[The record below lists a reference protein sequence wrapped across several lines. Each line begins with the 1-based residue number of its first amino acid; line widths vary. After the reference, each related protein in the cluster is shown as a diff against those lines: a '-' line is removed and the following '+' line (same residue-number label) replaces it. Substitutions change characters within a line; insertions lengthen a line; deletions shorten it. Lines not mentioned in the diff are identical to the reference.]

1 MCGITGV
8 VYRDGR
14 RASASF
20 IEKMTSIIKH
30 RGPDLQD
37 TYSYENVSFGHVR
50 LSILDLS
57 ELGAQPMH
65 SEDGRFVLVYN
76 GEVYNF
82 KEIRA
87 ELTERGHQFRS
98 TSDTEVIL
106 KAYIEWGEASVP
118 MFNGMFAFSMLD
130 KASKTLFFARDRY
143 GIKPLYYGQFRQS
156 FLFGS
161 EIKAIEQHP
170 DYEFELNQ
178 TGLKEYFSFQNFL
191 SDNTL
196 NAGISMF
203 PAGHTATLELE
214 GAKSLVLTKY
224 WDYDFQ
230 EPREAMTRE
239 DCREELDRLFQQAV
253 QRQLVSDVEL
263 GSYLSGGM
271 DSGSITAI
279 SASKIEN
286 MHTFTCGFDMSSA
299 SRMEQGFDE
308 RSKARAFSNYFGTQ
322 HHEKIINHTEM
333 ERSIDKIAWH
343 LEEPRVGQ
351 SYPNY
356 YAAELAR
363 SNVKVVLSGA
373 GGDEL
378 FAGYPWRYYRA
389 VGCAGKSDYL
399 DKYYCYWQRLVAES
413 KQPQFFA
420 PIWSNIADFSTRD
433 VFENIY
439 SGSLNDASCPA
450 DFLNQSLYFEAKTF
464 MHGLLVLEDKLSMAH
479 SLESRVP
486 ILDNDLVDFAMK
498 IPAEYKLA
506 SMKEVVSLSKQGKDA
521 EIENYFYR
529 SKDGKLIF
537 REAMSRHLPRETAN
551 REKQGFSGPDASWF
565 MNESAVYIK
574 DMLYNPQAQIYDLID
589 FNTVC
594 NSLDSHFSGKE
605 NARLLIWSLLNV
617 EHWLLDH
624 A

>member
-8 VYRDGR
+8 VHRDGR
-14 RASASF
+14 SVSVDS
-20 IEKMTSIIKH
+20 IDKMTTIIKH
-30 RGPDLQD
+30 RGPDHQD
-37 TYSYENVSFGHVR
+37 TYCYQNVAFGHVR

-57 ELGAQPMH
+57 EMGAQPMH
-65 SEDGRFVLVYN
+65 SEDGRYVLIYN

-82 KEIRA
+82 KDIRA
-87 ELTERGHQFRS
+87 ELVEKGYRFRS
-98 TSDTEVIL
+98 ASDTEVVL
-106 KAYIEWGEASVP
+106 NSYIEWGDACVP
-118 MFNGMFAFSMLD
+118 RFNGMFAFTILD
-130 KASKTLFFARDRY
+130 KAAKSLFFARDRF
-143 GIKPLYYGQFRQS
+143 GIKPLYYGQFNQS

-170 DYEFELNQ
+170 DYQFEINK

-191 SDNTL
+191 SDQTL
-196 NAGISMF
+196 NAGVKMF
-203 PAGHTATLELE
+203 PAGHTATLNLE
-214 GAKSLVLTKY
+214 RSDDLNLTCY
-224 WDYDFQ
+224 WDYSFQ
-230 EPREAMTRE
+230 EPDEAMTRE

-271 DSGSITAI
+271 DSGSITAV
-279 SASKIEN
+279 SAASIDN
-286 MHTFTCGFDMSSA
+286 MHTFTCGFDMTSA
-299 SRMEQGFDE
+299 SSQEVGFDE
-308 RSKARAFSNYFGTQ
+308 RDKARDFANYFKTQ
-322 HHEKIINHTEM
+322 HHEKIIDHHDM
-333 ERSIDKIAWH
+333 ESSIAKIAWH

-389 VGCAGKSDYL
+389 VGSDNKESYL
-399 DKYYCYWQRLVAES
+399 DCYYLYWQRLVAES
-413 KQPQFFA
+413 DQQAFFG
-420 PIWSNIADFSTRD
+420 PIWKDISDFSTKQ
-433 VFENIY
+433 VFKDIY
-439 SGSLNDASCPA
+439 SDSLNDASSPA
-450 DFLNQSLYFEAKTF
+450 DFLNQSLSFEAKTF

-486 ILDNDLVDFAMK
+486 ILDNDLVEFAMK

-506 SMKEVVSLSKQGKDA
+506 SLDKVVELSKQGKDK
-521 EIENYFYR
+521 EIEKYFHR
-529 SKDGKLIF
+529 STDGKLIF
-537 REAMSRHLPRETAN
+537 REAMLKHLPKETAK

-565 MNESAVYIK
+565 TNESADFIK
-574 DMLYNPQAQIYDLID
+574 SVLYRPNAKIYQLID
-589 FNTVC
+589 FNTVTKMLDKHFANVV
-594 NSLDSHFSGKE
+594 NS
-605 NARLLIWSLLNV
+605 RLLIWSLLNV
-617 EHWLLDH
+617 EMWLENH

>member
-14 RASASF
+14 RASASS

-65 SEDGRFVLVYN
+65 SDDGRYVLIYN

-82 KEIRA
+82 KDIRA
-87 ELTERGHQFRS
+87 ELIEKGHRFKS

-106 KAYIEWGEASVP
+106 KAFIEWGEACVP
-118 MFNGMFAFSMLD
+118 RFNGMFAFSVLD
-130 KASKTLFFARDRY
+130 KANKTLFFARDRY
-143 GIKPLYYGQFRQS
+143 GIKPLYYGQFNQS

-170 DYEFELNQ
+170 DYQFEINK

-191 SDNTL
+191 SENTL
-196 NAGISMF
+196 NMGVKMF
-203 PAGHTATLELE
+203 PAGHTATLNLE
-214 GAKSLVLTKY
+214 GSQGLVLKQY

-230 EPREAMTRE
+230 EPGEAMTRE

-253 QRQLVSDVEL
+253 KRQLVSDVEL

-279 SASKIEN
+279 SASHIDN
-286 MHTFTCGFDMSSA
+286 MHTFTCGFDMGSA
-299 SRMEQGFDE
+299 SENEQGFDE
-308 RSKARAFSNYFGTQ
+308 RSKARSFSEYFGTR
-322 HHEKIINHTEM
+322 HHEKIISHSDM

-389 VGCAGKSDYL
+389 VGSLGKEDYQNR
-399 DKYYCYWQRLVAES
+399 YYDYWQRLVGETNQQ
-413 KQPQFFA
+413 KFFS
-420 PIWSNIADFSTRD
+420 PIWKDIASFSTRD
-433 VFENIY
+433 VFENVY
-439 SGSLNDASCPA
+439 SDSLNSAKTPA

-486 ILDNDLVDFAMK
+486 ILDNDLVDFAMR

-506 SMKEVVSLSKQGKDA
+506 SMQEVVRLSKQGKDK
-521 EIENYFYR
+521 EIEAYYRR
-529 SKDGKLIF
+529 SKDGKMIF
-537 REAMSRHLPRETAN
+537 REAMSEHLPKETAN

-565 MNESAVYIK
+565 TNESAEFIK
-574 DMLYNPQAQIYDLID
+574 DVLRNKNAMIYNFID
-589 FNTVC
+589 YQTIKLT
-594 NSLDSHFSGKE
+594 LDEHFSNKV
-605 NARLLIWSLLNV
+605 NSRLLIWSLLNV
-617 EHWLLDH
+617 EAWLASH
-624 A
+624 S

>member
-239 DCREELDRLFQQAV
+239 D
-253 QRQLVSDVEL
+253 
-263 GSYLSGGM
+263 
-271 DSGSITAI
+271 
-279 SASKIEN
+279 
-286 MHTFTCGFDMSSA
+286 
-299 SRMEQGFDE
+299 
-308 RSKARAFSNYFGTQ
+308 
-322 HHEKIINHTEM
+322 
-333 ERSIDKIAWH
+333 
-343 LEEPRVGQ
+343 
-351 SYPNY
+351 
-356 YAAELAR
+356 
-363 SNVKVVLSGA
+363 
-373 GGDEL
+373 
-378 FAGYPWRYYRA
+378 
-389 VGCAGKSDYL
+389 
-399 DKYYCYWQRLVAES
+399 
-413 KQPQFFA
+413 
-420 PIWSNIADFSTRD
+420 
-433 VFENIY
+433 
-439 SGSLNDASCPA
+439 
-450 DFLNQSLYFEAKTF
+450 
-464 MHGLLVLEDKLSMAH
+464 
-479 SLESRVP
+479 
-486 ILDNDLVDFAMK
+486 
-498 IPAEYKLA
+498 
-506 SMKEVVSLSKQGKDA
+506 
-521 EIENYFYR
+521 
-529 SKDGKLIF
+529 
-537 REAMSRHLPRETAN
+537 
-551 REKQGFSGPDASWF
+551 
-565 MNESAVYIK
+565 
-574 DMLYNPQAQIYDLID
+574 
-589 FNTVC
+589 
-594 NSLDSHFSGKE
+594 
-605 NARLLIWSLLNV
+605 
-617 EHWLLDH
+617 
-624 A
+624 